1 LPPIGYFR
9 VACTLPAEIADIARQ
24 NKATLCNLLF
34 RVASETMMTIAA
46 DPKHLGA
53 HRHRQRAPP
62 RTNQTFDP
70 SMVPFNN
77 VFQILNLPQSLRQMS
92 KFCPGG

>member
-1 LPPIGYFR
+1 MESLISCRNRHCPKCHGAGADNWLAEREADLPPIGYFR

-62 RTNQTFDP
+62 LTN
-70 SMVPFNN
+70 
-77 VFQILNLPQSLRQMS
+77 
-92 KFCPGG
+92 